1 MSTAA
6 GPTSVSGKRRRA
18 LYAGTFDPPSSGHAD
33 IISRA
38 LELTDTLV
46 VAVAVNPSKK
56 PIFSADERVHLIRR
70 MVDCEMPARAGDV
83 EVVSFD
89 GLIVD
94 LAKAQKV
101 DFLARG
107 LRAYQDFDYEMRMS
121 IVNRYVTLCP
131 ASSSVCRGVPIRDGA
146 TTSEPSKVSKVWRKY
161 SCNGHITSAAAVG
174 SPFGYRV
181 FAQLCHALPAGG

>member
-1 MSTAA
+1 MPSVIPPEQTPHAVTFQATSGLTRSMSTTADSIA
-6 GPTSVSGKRRRA
+6 PSGKRRRA

-56 PIFSADERVHLIRR
+56 PTFSADERVHLIRR

-121 IVNRYVTLCP
+121 IVNRCVTLGP
-131 ASSSVCRGVPIRDGA
+131 ACSSGRECRGVPNRVGA
-146 TTSEPSKVSKVWRKY
+146 MTAETPKSVADV
-161 SCNGHITSAAAVG
+161 
-174 SPFGYRV
+174 
-181 FAQLCHALPAGG
+181 